1 MHDGTEL
8 DEVSDL
14 LVVGVVFEQNPAGGL
29 GIGVVPQVD
38 VKAGAVAVDLRAM
51 KARVDM
57 VERSSRQLIGIRIPL
72 KRGHGIG
79 RKSANC
85 VMGFWGIWAVLRR

>member
-38 VKAGAVAVDLRAM
+38 VKAGAVAVDSGDEGAC
-51 KARVDM
+51 
-57 VERSSRQLIGIRIPL
+57 
-72 KRGHGIG
+72 GHGG
-79 RKSANC
+79 T
-85 VMGFWGIWAVLRR
+85 VLSTIDWY